1 MEKDKTNERNT
12 FEGFLEKY
20 ERIEEAFKKEGVEP
34 SSDMV
39 LLVVN
44 LNQLLG
50 KEVELDKGEI
60 EKIRKLFE
68 EVEREDEEIEKM
80 FEVLKEE

>member
-1 MEKDKTNERNT
+1 MEKDKTNERIA

-20 ERIEEAFKKEGVEP
+20 ERVEEEFKKEGVEP

-39 LLVVN
+39 VFVVN

-50 KEVELDKGEI
+50 KDTELDKEEI

-80 FEVLKEE
+80 FEDLKEE